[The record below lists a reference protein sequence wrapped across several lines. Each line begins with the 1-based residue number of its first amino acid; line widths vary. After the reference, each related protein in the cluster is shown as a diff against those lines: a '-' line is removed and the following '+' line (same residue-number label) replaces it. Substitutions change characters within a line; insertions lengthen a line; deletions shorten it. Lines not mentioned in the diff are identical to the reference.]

1 MKNAIPDRIYNFLKE
16 YPPFSLLAKKDLAV
30 LASKVVIQFLQAEE
44 FVFLEGTMPKDHI
57 YIVREGAIQLFQQEG
72 NILVEQCD
80 EGDLFGIRPLIA
92 EQAYVLSA
100 KAIEETLVYAIN
112 TENLKTLIESNP
124 KLGYYLAQNFAV
136 GIGSKYSKLY
146 KGRLFLEKDLTKNL
160 DTSLFE
166 IQSIQHSKK
175 PVTCSPETAIQAA
188 ALLMKQHKVGSMLIV
203 NTDFH
208 PIGILTDRDLRNK
221 VVTGEVALQA
231 PVSTIMNS
239 PVITVQPERT
249 VADIQIVMMKHRI
262 HHLCITEDGTSQSK
276 IIGILSEHDLLVMQG
291 NNPAILIR
299 EMQRSKKVIELRHI
313 REKAEDLLEQY
324 LEQEVAMSFIA
335 SMMTEIN
342 DALIVRIIEFS
353 VAELVAEGIPS
364 PNLKWCWMGL
374 GSEGRGEQLLRTDQD
389 NALVFEDVNEGEL
402 VIIRPYFLKLAQKVT
417 QKLNTCG
424 FDYCPGDMMA
434 SNPKWCLSLTEWK
447 NQFTEWITQP
457 TNQNIMHCNIF
468 FDYRPLYGA
477 YALTESLT
485 SHIFDLLDQK
495 AVFLPLMAK
504 NSIGNPPPLTFFR
517 NFVVEKDGAN
527 KDEFDIKLRAMMPLT
542 DAARILTLSNKLS
555 KINNTFERFDKLAA
569 IESHNKELYEQA
581 ADAYEIL
588 IRYRALQGL
597 KNKDSGRY
605 LNPADLTKM
614 QRLNLRNSFRPIEEL
629 QAILKVR
636 FQVNYF
642 M

>member
-1 MKNAIPDRIYNFLKE
+1 MKNAIPDRVYNFLKT
-16 YPPFSLLAKKDLAV
+16 YPPFSLLEKRDLAD
-30 LASKVVIQFLQAEE
+30 LASKVVIQYLQPDA
-44 FVFLEGTMPKDHI
+44 FVFKEGTMPKEHI
-57 YIVREGAIQLFQQEG
+57 YMVREGAIHLFQQEE

-92 EQAYVLSA
+92 EQPYVLSA
-100 KAIEETLVYAIN
+100 KAIEETLVYAIR
-112 TENLKTLIESNP
+112 TDNLKGLIENNS

-146 KGRLFLEKDLTKNL
+146 KGRLFLEKDLAKNL

-175 PVTCSPETAIQAA
+175 PVTCSPTTSIQEAAIIMRTNQ
-188 ALLMKQHKVGSMLIV
+188 VGSILIT
-203 NTDFH
+203 NGDFH
-208 PIGILTDRDLRNK
+208 PIGILTDRDLRNR

-231 PVSTIMNS
+231 AISTIMNS
-239 PVITVQPERT
+239 PVITVEPART

-262 HHLCITEDGTSQSK
+262 HHLCLTEDGSTQSK
-276 IIGILSEHDLLVMQG
+276 IIGVLSEHDLLVMQG

-299 EMQRSKKVIELRHI
+299 EMQRSKNAIDLRNI
-313 REKAEDLLEQY
+313 REKAEGLLEQY
-324 LEQEVAMSFIA
+324 LQQEVAMSFIA

-342 DALIVRIIEFS
+342 DALIVRIIDFS
-353 VAELVAEGIPS
+353 LADMKKEGKEMPS
-364 PNLKWCWMGL
+364 LKWCWIGL

-389 NALVFEDVNEGEL
+389 NALIFEDTSEDEL
-402 VIIRPYFLKLAQKVT
+402 EVARQYFLQLAEKITYQ
-417 QKLNTCG
+417 LNICG
-424 FDYCPGDMMA
+424 FEYCPGDMMA

-447 NQFTEWITQP
+447 NQFSEWITQP
-457 TNQNIMHCNIF
+457 TKLNIMHCNIF
-468 FDYRPLYGA
+468 FDYRPLYGDFS
-477 YALTESLT
+477 LTEILT
-485 SHIFDLLDQK
+485 QHIFELLDAK
-495 AVFLPLMAK
+495 AVFLPLMVK
-504 NSIGNPPPLTFFR
+504 NALTTPPPLTFFR
-517 NFVVEKDGAN
+517 NFVVEKNGAHKN
-527 KDEFDIKLRAMMPLT
+527 DFDIKLRAMMPLT
-542 DAARILTLSNKLS
+542 DAARILTLSNQLS
-555 KINNTFERFDKLAA
+555 KINNTFLRFEKLA
-569 IESHNKELYEQA
+569 EVEPQNKELYEQA

-629 QAILKVR
+629 QKILKVR
-636 FQVNYF
+636 FQLNYF